1 VRTGQSTQ
9 NIKNHFKN
17 EQREITTMLN
27 YETILKSLN
36 EPQAAGNETKL
47 CAKRTSES
55 GGC

>member
-47 CAKRTSES
+47 CAKRTSETS
-55 GGC
+55 GC